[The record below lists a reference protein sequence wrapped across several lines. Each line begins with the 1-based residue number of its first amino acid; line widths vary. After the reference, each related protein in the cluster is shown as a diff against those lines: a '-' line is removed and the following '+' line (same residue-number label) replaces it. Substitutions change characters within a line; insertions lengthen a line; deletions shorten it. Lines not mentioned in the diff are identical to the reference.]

1 MILALALATFGCVLA
16 AAIID
21 LRNTPRPALAR
32 DTSNL
37 VHARGPATAAPPATV
52 QPAAVR

>member
-21 LRNTPRPALAR
+21 LRRTPRPALVAGHR
-32 DTSNL
+32 DTTHL
-37 VHARGPATAAPPATV
+37 AAAPV
-52 QPAAVR
+52 AAPHAAPVR